1 MSMFSPHAT
10 RVHKDHQ
17 QLLRSL
23 VKYHKSGDYLRDM
36 ARVGRT
42 ATSYLKGLPKAR
54 KGARR
59 ALVLDI
65 DETSVINDWPHLLE
79 PVLRGKDYDPKLWDR
94 WVRRAE
100 APAAS
105 QTRDVFNT
113 ALDLGI
119 DVFFITGRP
128 VYEQKYVALNLK
140 RQGYEGYTEMI
151 TEPLTP
157 EGAPVFPNVNMYK
170 VAARWSIVQRG
181 YQIVL
186 NMGDQASDVRGGY
199 ADKTI
204 QLPNP
209 FYTVL

>member
-1 MSMFSPHAT
+1 MGMFSPHA
-10 RVHKDHQ
+10 RRIHKDHRH
-17 QLLRSL
+17 LLKTL
-23 VKYHKSGDYLRDM
+23 VKYHQSGDYLRDM
-36 ARVGRT
+36 SRVGKT
-42 ATSYLKGLPKAR
+42 ALEHLKGLPRGTAR
-54 KGARR
+54 TKR

-65 DETSVINDWPHLLE
+65 DETSLINDWPHLLE
-79 PVLRGKDYDPKLWDR
+79 PVLAGKDYDPKLWDR
-94 WVRRAE
+94 WVRKAE
-100 APAAS
+100 APAS
-105 QTRDVFNT
+105 KQTRDVFE
-113 ALDLGI
+113 AARDLGI

-140 RQGYEGYTEMI
+140 RQGYDGYAEMI
-151 TEPLTP
+151 TEPITP
-157 EGAPVFPNVNMYK
+157 EGTPLFPNVNMYK
-170 VAARWSIVQRG
+170 VAARWSLVQRG